1 MMQSKNK
8 EENTEY
14 YQQPHN
20 KSEKTFQMIEN
31 VFRIADGKGLYQF
44 VNEEEK
50 QDAARGAAEHSAWV
64 CVCQDRQSRG
74 RRWQGRGIWG
84 RKMIEQTRRK
94 GKAGGSGA
102 AMVGM
107 ICFIIEVIGAHAV
120 FMLMGGVAV
129 MIMVFSCRLIV
140 MPAVFVGF
148 AWVSRGGKRKKKH

>member
-1 MMQSKNK
+1 
-8 EENTEY
+8 
-14 YQQPHN
+14 
-20 KSEKTFQMIEN
+20 
-31 VFRIADGKGLYQF
+31 
-44 VNEEEK
+44 
-50 QDAARGAAEHSAWV
+50 
-64 CVCQDRQSRG
+64 
-74 RRWQGRGIWG
+74 
-84 RKMIEQTRRK
+84 MIEQTRRK